1 MLNHLIFSKTD
12 FFFCLILAIAF
23 SASPYYIRTG
33 FCSFNLEFLITAI
46 YMFAVFLIFNIG
58 VRTILFYYF
67 SLWHIQL
74 QSFSLFSRFKYLID
88 SKNAVYKIEL
98 IMLLLWLPLLMA
110 LYPGTLINDTWGQ
123 LQQFII
129 SIKMGDIT
137 QNILTDQHPIFDTL
151 FMGLLIIPIVELTGN
166 WHIAIFIYVL
176 FQALLTSLA
185 FSYSIL
191 YIRKKLRL
199 DEKCVFLIF
208 LLYCVLPIYATSVQT
223 VSKDALFSWIFVL
236 FFIHFMEMV
245 HTYGMALDNKKF
257 FNNILLT
264 SIFCALTK
272 KVAVYV
278 IIFSFLATVLAGIN
292 NRRKILVITAVIFI
306 LMAGI
311 MPAVLRTANV
321 QAGGI
326 QEMFSIPFQQ
336 TARYVKDH
344 PQDIT
349 QYEKEVLSEVLDFPN
364 LAKKY
369 NPLNADPVK
378 DYYQKAHT
386 IKYWEYLKVWFVQL
400 LRHPFTYME
409 AFNAMVSGWFSF
421 SEYNPLMNMD
431 WHNQLSDIIIPHWV
445 PVRPA
450 PASLTAN
457 ALEKAC
463 HSLYNTPIFG
473 LFLSYGFYA
482 AIFPAFVLS
491 TTLRTHCGRHVRYYL
506 VSVPMVLSLIFGC
519 WLAPVS
525 IHFEGRRYLYPLTY
539 TAPLLLA
546 WCMFVYQNEIN
557 R

>member
-1 MLNHLIFSKTD
+1 
-12 FFFCLILAIAF
+12 
-23 SASPYYIRTG
+23 
-33 FCSFNLEFLITAI
+33 
-46 YMFAVFLIFNIG
+46 
-58 VRTILFYYF
+58 
-67 SLWHIQL
+67 
-74 QSFSLFSRFKYLID
+74 
-88 SKNAVYKIEL
+88 
-98 IMLLLWLPLLMA
+98 
-110 LYPGTLINDTWGQ
+110 
-123 LQQFII
+123 
-129 SIKMGDIT
+129 
-137 QNILTDQHPIFDTL
+137 
-151 FMGLLIIPIVELTGN
+151 
-166 WHIAIFIYVL
+166 
-176 FQALLTSLA
+176 
-185 FSYSIL
+185 
-191 YIRKKLRL
+191 
-199 DEKCVFLIF
+199 
-208 LLYCVLPIYATSVQT
+208 
-223 VSKDALFSWIFVL
+223 
-236 FFIHFMEMV
+236 MEMV

-257 FNNILLT
+257 FNNILLI

-421 SEYNPLMNMD
+421 SE
-431 WHNQLSDIIIPHWV
+431 
-445 PVRPA
+445 
-450 PASLTAN
+450 
-457 ALEKAC
+457 
-463 HSLYNTPIFG
+463 
-473 LFLSYGFYA
+473 
-482 AIFPAFVLS
+482 
-491 TTLRTHCGRHVRYYL
+491 
-506 VSVPMVLSLIFGC
+506 LI
-519 WLAPVS
+519 
-525 IHFEGRRYLYPLTY
+525 R
-539 TAPLLLA
+539 
-546 WCMFVYQNEIN
+546 
-557 R
+557 